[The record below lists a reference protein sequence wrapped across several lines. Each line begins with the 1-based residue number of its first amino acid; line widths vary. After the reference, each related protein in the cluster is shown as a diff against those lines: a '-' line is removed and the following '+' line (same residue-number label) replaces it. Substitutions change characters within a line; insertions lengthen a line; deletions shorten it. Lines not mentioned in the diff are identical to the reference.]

1 MRRHRSVST
10 CLSALR
16 RLLPLALAGLVLAA
30 PALGWGDEA
39 PGPLPESEGPGEGTE
54 PHLGATADLS
64 HSARIPLSQA
74 HATTSIPYFARR
86 YGLECSRCHVSP
98 PKLNEFGEEFVRRN
112 YRLPGAPRE
121 PRSTIP
127 FAIWASAR
135 TDVTPGQPGMERR
148 ARSYVNRVEVV
159 SGGSL
164 GLPWLSYFVEWRPV
178 SFELQADGGL
188 RDRSG
193 RFEDLF
199 LIAERGPFELSVGQF
214 RQVQQV
220 DISRRLGVSE
230 PGFFSRSLTG
240 EGPGSDRQ
248 VALRAFSL
256 SGRSPSVRAGWIRE
270 VGTRWEWTTYA
281 SVPFPGELTLPLTRE
296 ARSNASFEFESDPK
310 GVFLESF
317 LRRGIMS
324 YGAHLF
330 VDPGDRYQWGAVAA
344 GRRDAWMWT
353 GAGGGVRDLN
363 GSVRGRWSGEIERIL
378 APSATLGVR
387 GEGQAGADP
396 AWIGYGNFH
405 FPGTTWT
412 LRLTLEQRL
421 QAGRGVT
428 LVELG
433 AIF

>member
-1 MRRHRSVST
+1 MRRHRSFST
-10 CLSALR
+10 SLLALR
-16 RLLPLALAGLVLAA
+16 RLCPLALAALVLAA

-39 PGPLPESEGPGEGTE
+39 PAARLAPGGSGAGSEPLLGEAAE
-54 PHLGATADLS
+54 LS
-64 HSARIPLSQA
+64 HGARIPLGQA
-74 HATTSIPYFARR
+74 HTTASIPYFARQ
-86 YGLECSRCHVSP
+86 YGMECSRCHVSP

-135 TDVTPGQPGMERR
+135 TDLTPAQPGLERR

-178 SFELQADGGL
+178 SFELQADREL
-188 RDRSG
+188 LDRSG

-199 LIAERGPFELSVGQF
+199 LIAEHGPFEFSVGQF

-220 DISRRLGVSE
+220 DISRRLGVNE
-230 PGFFSRSLTG
+230 PGFFSRSLAG
-240 EGPGSDRQ
+240 EGPGSERE

-256 SGRSPSVRAGWIRE
+256 SGRSPSIRAGWIRE
-270 VGTRWEWTTYA
+270 VGSRWEWTTYA
-281 SVPFPGELTLPLTRE
+281 SVPFPGELSLPLTRE
-296 ARSNASFEFESDPK
+296 ARRTASFELESNPK

-317 LRRGIMS
+317 LRRGVVS

-353 GAGGGVRDLN
+353 GAGGGVRDLT
-363 GSVRGRWSGEIERIL
+363 GSIRGRWSGEIERVL
-378 APSATLGVR
+378 TPSAALGVR

-396 AWIGYGNFH
+396 AWVTYGNFH

-421 QAGRGVT
+421 QAGRGTT